1 MSTETNVQQVKVNLM
16 TQAQY
21 DEATKN
27 PNEFYVITD
36 QDYITETELNNKGY
50 LTEHQDISN
59 LATKEELTNGLS
71 DKQDVISDLETIR
84 AGASKGSTALQSVPS
99 EYITETELESK
110 GYLTNIPSEYIT
122 ETELNNKGYLT
133 EHQDISGKQ
142 DILTQNAQA
151 TGSAISLVSNSNYYT
166 IKPTSA
172 TTFTFP
178 SVSAGK
184 VYTFE
189 LKVTLSSVYSL
200 TFPSSVVWM
209 NGEAPDMSEAGVYFL
224 VFRTDDGGNTW
235 YGNSQGRWSI

>member
-21 DEATKN
+21 DEADKN
-27 PNEFYVITD
+27 MNEFYVITD
-36 QDYITETELNNKGY
+36 QDYATEAEL
-50 LTEHQDISN
+50 
-59 LATKEELTNGLS
+59 
-71 DKQDVISDLETIR
+71 
-84 AGASKGSTALQSVPS
+84 ST
-99 EYITETELESK
+99 
-110 GYLTNIPSEYIT
+110 
-122 ETELNNKGYLT
+122 
-133 EHQDISGKQ
+133 KQ

-151 TGSAISLVSNSNYYT
+151 TGSAISLVPNSNYYT
-166 IKPTSA
+166 IEPTSA

-235 YGNSQGRWSI
+235 YGNSQGRWGM

>member
-21 DEATKN
+21 DEADKN
-27 PNEFYVITD
+27 LNEFYVITD
-36 QDYITETELNNKGY
+36 QDYVTETELESKGY

-84 AGASKGSTALQSVPS
+84 AGASKGSTALQS
-99 EYITETELESK
+99 
-110 GYLTNIPSEYIT
+110 IPSDYIT

-235 YGNSQGRWSI
+235 YGNSQGRWGV

>member
-1 MSTETNVQQVKVNLM
+1 MPTETNVQQVKVNLM

-21 DEATKN
+21 DGATKN
-27 PNEFYVITD
+27 QNEFYVITD
-36 QDYITETELNNKGY
+36 QDYITETEL
-50 LTEHQDISN
+50 
-59 LATKEELTNGLS
+59 
-71 DKQDVISDLETIR
+71 
-84 AGASKGSTALQSVPS
+84 
-99 EYITETELESK
+99 ESK
-110 GYLTNIPSEYIT
+110 GYLTSVPSEYVT

-151 TGSAISLVSNSNYYT
+151 TSSAISLVPNSNYYT
-166 IKPTSA
+166 IEPTSA

-209 NGEAPDMSEAGVYFL
+209 NGEAPDMSEVGVYFL

-235 YGNSQGRWSI
+235 YGNSQGRWGVYCFIMQQ

>member
-36 QDYITETELNNKGY
+36 QDCATEAELN
-50 LTEHQDISN
+50 T
-59 LATKEELTNGLS
+59 
-71 DKQDVISDLETIR
+71 
-84 AGASKGSTALQSVPS
+84 
-99 EYITETELESK
+99 
-110 GYLTNIPSEYIT
+110 
-122 ETELNNKGYLT
+122 
-133 EHQDISGKQ
+133 KQ
-142 DILTQNAQA
+142 DILTQNMQA

-209 NGEAPDMSEAGVYFL
+209 NGETPDMSEVGVYFL

-235 YGNSQGRWSI
+235 YGNSQGRWGV

>member
-1 MSTETNVQQVKVNLM
+1 M

-21 DEATKN
+21 DEADKN
-27 PNEFYVITD
+27 LNEFYVITD
-36 QDYITETELNNKGY
+36 QDYVTETELESKGY

-84 AGASKGSTALQSVPS
+84 AGASKGSTALQS
-99 EYITETELESK
+99 
-110 GYLTNIPSEYIT
+110 IPSDYIT

-235 YGNSQGRWSI
+235 YGNSQGRWGV